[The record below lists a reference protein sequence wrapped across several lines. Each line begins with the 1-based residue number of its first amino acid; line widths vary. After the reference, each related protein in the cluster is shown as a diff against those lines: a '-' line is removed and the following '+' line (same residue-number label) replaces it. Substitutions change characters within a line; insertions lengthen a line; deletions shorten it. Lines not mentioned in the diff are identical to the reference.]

1 MPPPGPDVISSSTN
15 LRPLNG
21 AVMVCRGR
29 VLVWWD
35 RDVDSGGRRIRADV
49 RAAAREL
56 WDQACRQTIASVGDH
71 GPAAELMEYAVAQV
85 SRYLDRVGAPVGT
98 RKHGLLMV
106 AFCRNLRRH
115 AVKVGR
121 VELAGGANDL
131 EIYASPRS
139 WIDRTN
145 ARLDLERIVRRLS
158 ETGATV
164 LMLRAAGLEWKEIA
178 GLLGTTPAAARN
190 NFWREIATLRRD
202 FGTSHPKRSSDPIA
216 G

>member
-1 MPPPGPDVISSSTN
+1 M
-15 LRPLNG
+15 
-21 AVMVCRGR
+21 ACRGK

-35 RDVDSGGRRIRADV
+35 RDIDSSGRLIRADV

-56 WDQACRQTIASVGDH
+56 WEQACRQTIATVGDH

-85 SRYLDRVGAPVGT
+85 SRYLDRVGAPVNA

-115 AVKVGR
+115 AVKLGR
-121 VELAGGANDL
+121 LELAGGANEL
-131 EIYASPRS
+131 AIYASSWS

-145 ARLDLERIVRRLS
+145 ARLDLERIIRRLS

-164 LMLRAAGLEWKEIA
+164 LMLRAAAFEWKEIA
-178 GLLGTTPAAARN
+178 SLLGTTPAAARN
-190 NFWREIATLRRD
+190 NFCREIANLRRH
-202 FGTSHPKRSSDPIA
+202 FGTAQPRRSSDPIA
-216 G
+216 C